1 MQIIQKAV
9 AAYSKQILDAERFLW
24 AHPALGFTEWESSR
38 YLAEAF
44 ERLGY
49 TLTYATDIPG
59 FFTVLDTGRAG
70 PTVLVLGELD
80 AVRCTTHPDADK
92 QTGAV
97 HACGHHA
104 QCAALLGVAAALRE
118 PAVQKRLSGRIM
130 LCAVPAEEPATDDL
144 RARLKAEGRISHHSG
159 KREFLARGYF
169 DTVDMA
175 MLVHLSTHTA
185 VGRGAVGAL
194 RKQVVFHGVA
204 AHAGGAPEHGRNALY
219 AATCAINNLNA
230 IRESLDK
237 NMRVHAILTHGGDS
251 VGTIPDRAELSCYL
265 RAETLDAITSLNKRV
280 GAALCGGALALG
292 CTMTC
297 TDALTFAP
305 LYNDGALVEIA
316 REAADKIGLPC
327 FYTDT
332 MTTGST
338 DLGDLSARMPVVH
351 PFVCG
356 AVGETHGADYQIAD
370 PHAACITNAIWQTTI
385 LHLLLADGASRA
397 TKICENYQPSFPT
410 HEAFLQ
416 AVEQFACEAPR
427 ITYTETEATI
437 RLT

>member
-1 MQIIQKAV
+1 MENIKHAV
-9 AAYSKQILDAERFLW
+9 TAYSKQILDAERFLW

-44 ERLGY
+44 EGLGY

-92 QTGAV
+92 AFGAV
-97 HACGHHA
+97 HACGHHV
-104 QCAALLGVAAALRE
+104 QCAALLGVAAALRD
-118 PAVQKRLSGRIM
+118 PAVQARLSGRVM

-144 RARLKAEGRISHHSG
+144 RAKLKAEGRISYFSG

-175 MLVHLSTHTA
+175 LLVHLSTHTA

-194 RKQVVFHGVA
+194 RKQVAFHGVA
-204 AHAGGAPEHGRNALY
+204 AHAGGAPEHGKNALY

-251 VGTIPDRAELSCYL
+251 VGTIPSRAELSCYL
-265 RAETLDAITSLNKRV
+265 RAETSDAIASLNRKV
-280 GAALCGGALALG
+280 TAALCGGALALG

-297 TDALTFAP
+297 ADTLTFAP
-305 LYNDGALVEIA
+305 LYNDGALVGIA
-316 REAADKIGLPC
+316 REAADAIGLPC

-338 DLGDLSARMPVVH
+338 DLGDLSALMPVVH
-351 PFVCG
+351 PFICG
-356 AVGETHGADYQIAD
+356 AAGETHGEDYRVAD
-370 PHAACITNAIWQTTI
+370 PHTACVTNAIWQTTI
-385 LHLLLADGASRA
+385 LHLLLSDGASRA
-397 TKICENYQPSFPT
+397 TKICSDYRPSFPT
-410 HEAFLQ
+410 RKAFLQ
-416 AVEQFACEAPR
+416 AVDQLARDTAC

-437 RLT
+437 HLT